1 MRAVQAERAGAWSR
15 PLQTLLW
22 VCPSSWRTAAR
33 GGPHL
38 PHRSV
43 MIPLA
48 VEPDAEARIGFHN
61 QGAGGNVH
69 SGPQPSRPR
78 P

>member
-1 MRAVQAERAGAWSR
+1 MA
-15 PLQTLLW
+15 
-22 VCPSSWRTAAR
+22 PSHNWRTAAR
-33 GGPHL
+33 GGTHL

-43 MIPLA
+43 ITPLA

-69 SGPQPSRPR
+69 SGCLYHSWSFFLRITQYPKLGGAR
-78 P
+78 